1 MENKNK
7 SSLFFDQNESL
18 GGFQTG
24 GYDEYAECPVT
35 SNWTRQSKFR
45 GIQKPFVKWKV
56 VFKHYEG
63 NSSIVIG
70 RNGVIYYGTGEGAL
84 YAVDRSGKVIWKFQA
99 KDPLCTPTI
108 SRDGTIIVG
117 STGDYESKNH
127 YLYAINPDGT
137 QKWSY
142 LIDDSIDMRIAPVI
156 DNEGNIYVVT
166 DGFKLIALS
175 ENGEFKWEIRRPV
188 SIWLAPVIT
197 NTGNIITSSCDD
209 MMFSL
214 NSDGTEQWSVP
225 IGAYRLGTLPVI
237 DSNRRMYVNVN
248 LNLEG
253 IMRLVAF
260 NLDGTIQSVFTLPKG
275 DIWTGPALGKNG
287 ILYVGASYF
296 RLIAIDPKE
305 GIQWEAQLDGSIFY
319 PPIIDSEGVIYVC
332 TIKEVRGKDET
343 WLYAMNPDGTQK
355 WLFKVK
361 GGGDDFALGSDGT
374 IYLKTYEENKGHL
387 YAIGDKSEE

>member
-1 MENKNK
+1 MDDSNK
-7 SSLFFDQNESL
+7 SSFFDQNESL

-24 GYDEYAECPVT
+24 GYDEFAECPVT

-45 GIQKPFVKWKV
+45 GIQKPYVKWKV
-56 VFKHYEG
+56 PYKHNEG
-63 NSSIVIG
+63 SSSIIIG
-70 RNGVIYYGTGEGAL
+70 RNGVIYYGTGEGTL
-84 YAVDRSGKVIWKFQA
+84 YAVDRSGKILWKFQA

-117 STGDYESKNH
+117 SIGDWESENQ

-142 LIDDSIDMRIAPVI
+142 LIDDSIESSIAPVI
-156 DNEGNIYVVT
+156 DHEGNIYVVT

-175 ENGEFKWEIRRPV
+175 ENGEFKWEIKRPV
-188 SIWLAPVIT
+188 SIWLTPIII
-197 NTGNIITSSCDD
+197 NTGNIITSSFDN

-225 IGAYRLGTLPVI
+225 IDQYTIGTLPVI
-237 DSNRRMYVNVN
+237 DSNGSIFVNVN
-248 LNLEG
+248 LNLEDR
-253 IMRLVAF
+253 MRLVAF
-260 NLDGTIQSVFTLPKG
+260 NLDGTIQSVFTLPEG
-275 DIWTGPALGKNG
+275 DIWTGPALGNNG
-287 ILYVGASYF
+287 ILYVGANYF
-296 RLIAIDPKE
+296 RLVAIDPIK
-305 GIQWEAQLDGSIFY
+305 GIQWEAQLDGFIHY
-319 PPIIDSEGVIYVC
+319 PPIIDSDGVIYVC
-332 TIKEVRGKDET
+332 TTKEVREKHET

-361 GGGDDFALGSDGT
+361 GEGEDFALGSNGT

-387 YAIGDKSEE
+387 YAIGDKSKK